1 MSVPVEFDF
10 AQIKIGDGADPEVF
24 TVICDLTQVS
34 INETADTQT
43 RRKRDCAKPNK
54 PAARYSRV
62 LGTAWD
68 VTGSGL
74 IDKDQIAT
82 LRAALGKHVNYQIP
96 VFRDDSTDGGELLGT
111 YAGQAVM
118 TARNISTD
126 REGDSTGEI
135 TLEGEGELAWT
146 PEA

>member
-10 AQIKIGDGADPEVF
+10 AQVRIGDGASPEVF
-24 TVICDLTQVS
+24 TVICDLTSVT
-34 INETADTQT
+34 INETAETQT

-74 IDKDQIAT
+74 IDKSQVAT
-82 LRAALGKHVNYQIP
+82 LRAALGKHVNYEIP
-96 VFRDDSTDGGELLGT
+96 VYADDGTDGGELLGT
-111 YAGQAVM
+111 YSGQAVM

-126 REGDSTGEI
+126 REGDSSGEI
-135 TLEGEGELAWT
+135 TLEGEGELTWD
-146 PEA
+146 PES